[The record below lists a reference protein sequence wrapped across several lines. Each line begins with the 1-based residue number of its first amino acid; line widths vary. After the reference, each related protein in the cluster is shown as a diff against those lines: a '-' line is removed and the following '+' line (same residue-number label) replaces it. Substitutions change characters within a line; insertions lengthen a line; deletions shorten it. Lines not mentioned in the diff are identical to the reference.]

1 MRPALLFVS
10 IALAIQWWPAAV
22 SAQEDPADPARAA
35 KDSIIAAIQK
45 ERRTTEEWLRSSPNS
60 YLATIQRVDFGERTT
75 LTVGRATDNDV
86 CIEDPT
92 ITSHHLQVTVSGD
105 MFRVETVDLNAS
117 FAQRGQVV
125 QHAVLGPS
133 TITVGRFLLRLSHQ
147 RFPAL
152 IVFDPLS
159 PRFNEYKGLKYFP
172 IDLAYR
178 YVLPLT
184 RNPDPDTVTIWS
196 TRGNRRHALR
206 VGWFEF
212 EVGKTTCR
220 LEVTRLLEPG
230 IGERSYSIF
239 FRDATCG
246 DESYP
251 MGRYVEAEPL
261 SNGTFVLDFNNSY
274 NPACAFSIHYNCPI
288 PPKANELSVRIPAG
302 EMDPH
307 YLQH

>member
-1 MRPALLFVS
+1 MHR
-10 IALAIQWWPAAV
+10 
-22 SAQEDPADPARAA
+22 
-35 KDSIIAAIQK
+35 
-45 ERRTTEEWLRSSPNS
+45 LRN
-60 YLATIQRVDFGERTT
+60 A
-75 LTVGRATDNDV
+75 GRL
-86 CIEDPT
+86 C
-92 ITSHHLQVTVSGD
+92 
-105 MFRVETVDLNAS
+105 
-117 FAQRGQVV
+117 
-125 QHAVLGPS
+125 S
-133 TITVGRFLLRLSHQ
+133 TPCSVGRFLLRLSHQ

-212 EVGKTTCR
+212 EVGKTACR